1 MKKIVT
7 RTAEY
12 TVIEDNLYLCRLF
25 DNMEISA
32 GDTQE
37 NFEAMMEIAGHKP
50 YAVLVDA
57 RVEVTLTK
65 EGMEHSTRPEMSKY
79 LIANAILVNSLA
91 NRIVGN
97 FMIRF
102 NKSAD
107 TTRLFTDHENA
118 MKWLREKIKAKQIV

>member
-1 MKKIVT
+1 MKKVVT

-12 TVIEDNLYLCRLF
+12 TVIEDNIFLCKLF

-32 GDTQE
+32 ADSQE
-37 NFEAMMEIAGHKP
+37 NYEAIVEIAGHKP

-57 RVEVTLTK
+57 RVQVTITK
-65 EGMEHSTRPEMSKY
+65 EGMQNSTKPEMSRN

-97 FMIRF
+97 FIIRF
-102 NKSAD
+102 NKRSAD
-107 TTRLFTDHENA
+107 KTRLFTSEEQA
-118 MKWLREKIKAKQIV
+118 LKWLKEKVRHADR